1 MIEPTDADLEP
12 NTNEE
17 PSREEPRKIRH
28 LVLSGGGEIGIC
40 FFGALK
46 SSSQAGF
53 WRIDDIKTIYA
64 TSAGSLFGTV
74 TALTQFVSWEMLDV
88 FFEKR
93 PWDQVFDVNVDCVLR
108 SVANCGILG
117 RRTAAEFL
125 GPVLRA
131 ADLSIDVTMR
141 EFFDAT
147 GIEMHYMATNL
158 DAFELVDISYKSH
171 PNWKVVDVVYASC
184 ALPIMF
190 QPIRI
195 DGALYADGA
204 IFCNFPIKQCLAQ
217 ADHPDE
223 IFALQKIDL
232 EKQATAEAVEAGKRE
247 TAKPETD
254 VNINEGPD
262 PVQDPMQDPGQDPGP
277 PNLLTYLGNILSK
290 LLYSVSREKDHGSL
304 VRHIIR
310 FPSNSTNAYDIY
322 RTAADLDYRVQLRQ
336 LGMDQWT
343 EFERTVLNGPWR
355 SSHKP

>member
-1 MIEPTDADLEP
+1 MEDDDSTE
-12 NTNEE
+12 
-17 PSREEPRKIRH
+17 SSSRKIRH

-53 WRIDDIKTIYA
+53 WRIEDIKTIYA
-64 TSAGSLFGTV
+64 TSAGSLFGTI
-74 TALTQFVSWEMLDV
+74 TALTPFVSWEMLDV

-93 PWDQVFDVNVDCVLR
+93 PWEQVFDVNVDCVLR

-125 GPVLRA
+125 GPVMRA
-131 ADLSIDVTMR
+131 ADMSIDVTMR

-147 GIEMHYMATNL
+147 GIEMHYMVTNL

-171 PNWKVVDVVYASC
+171 PNWKVVDAVYASA

-195 DGALYADGA
+195 DGTLYADGA

-223 IFALQKIDL
+223 IFALQKTDL
-232 EKQATAEAVEAGKRE
+232 DKSADSAFGNKE
-247 TAKPETD
+247 PHD
-254 VNINEGPD
+254 I
-262 PVQDPMQDPGQDPGP
+262 P

-290 LLYSVSREKDHGSL
+290 LLYSVSRENANGSL
-304 VRHIIR
+304 IRNIIC
-310 FPSNSTNAYDIY
+310 FQSNSTNAYDIY
-322 RTAADLDYRVQLRQ
+322 RTAADHDYRIELRQ
-336 LGMDQWT
+336 MGVDKWA
-343 EFERTVLNGPWR
+343 EFERKLI
-355 SSHKP
+355 K

>member
-1 MIEPTDADLEP
+1 MSEQ
-12 NTNEE
+12 
-17 PSREEPRKIRH
+17 EPRKIRH

-46 SSSQAGF
+46 TSNQEGF
-53 WRIDDIKTIYA
+53 WRIEDIKTIYA

-74 TALTQFVSWEMLDV
+74 VALTPSVPWEMLDV

-93 PWDQVFDVNVDCVLR
+93 PWEQVFDVNVNCVLS

-117 RRTAAEFL
+117 RRTASEFL
-125 GPVLRA
+125 SPVLRA

-171 PNWKVVDVVYASC
+171 PNWKVVEAVYASC

-195 DGALYADGA
+195 EGVLYADGA

-223 IFALQKIDL
+223 ILAFQKVDL
-232 EKQATAEAVEAGKRE
+232 EKQATAEATDAAKAG
-247 TAKPETD
+247 
-254 VNINEGPD
+254 INENLDAVPD
-262 PVQDPMQDPGQDPGP
+262 PQ
-277 PNLLTYLGNILSK
+277 NLLTYLGNILTK

-304 VRHIIR
+304 IRHVVR
-310 FPSNSTNAYDIY
+310 FPSNCTNAFDIY
-322 RTAADLDYRVQLRQ
+322 RTASDNDYRLHLRQ
-336 LGMDQWT
+336 LGIDKWN
-343 EFERTVLNGPWR
+343 EFK
-355 SSHKP
+355 SSFAE

>member
-1 MIEPTDADLEP
+1 MIEPEPKEPKDP
-12 NTNEE
+12 NTNED
-17 PSREEPRKIRH
+17 PLREEPRKIRH

-53 WRIDDIKTIYA
+53 WHIEDIKTIYA

-93 PWDQVFDVNVDCVLR
+93 PWDQVFDVNVDSVLR

-117 RRTAAEFL
+117 RRTASEFL

-141 EFFDAT
+141 DFFDAT

-158 DAFELVDISYKSH
+158 DSFELVDISYKSH
-171 PNWKVVDVVYASC
+171 PNWKVVDAVYASC
-184 ALPIMF
+184 SLPIMF

-204 IFCNFPIKQCLAQ
+204 FFCNFPIKQCLAQ

-232 EKQATAEAVEAGKRE
+232 EKQAIVEACNHESG
-247 TAKPETD
+247 PGMD
-254 VNINEGPD
+254 HGLDHGLDPVPD
-262 PVQDPMQDPGQDPGP
+262 PGT
-277 PNLLTYLGNILSK
+277 PNLLTYLGNILAK
-290 LLYSVSREKDHGSL
+290 LLYSVSRENAHGSL

-310 FPSNSTNAYDIY
+310 FPSNITTAYDIY

-336 LGMDQWT
+336 LGIDKWT
-343 EFERTVLNGPWR
+343 EFERTLGL
-355 SSHKP
+355 KL

>member
-1 MIEPTDADLEP
+1 MDEPEP
-12 NTNEE
+12 
-17 PSREEPRKIRH
+17 EPRKIRH
-28 LVLSGGGEIGIC
+28 LVLSGGGEVGIC

-46 SSSQAGF
+46 TSNQEGF
-53 WRIDDIKTIYA
+53 WRIEDIKTIYA

-74 TALTQFVSWEMLDV
+74 TALTPFVSWEMLDV

-93 PWDQVFDVNVDCVLR
+93 PWEQVFNVNVDCVLS

-125 GPVLRA
+125 SPVLRA
-131 ADLSIDVTMR
+131 ADLSTDVTMR

-158 DAFELVDISYKSH
+158 DSFELVDISYKSH
-171 PNWKVVDVVYASC
+171 PNWKVVEAVYASC

-195 DGALYADGA
+195 EGVLYADGA

-223 IFALQKIDL
+223 ILAFQKVDL
-232 EKQATAEAVEAGKRE
+232 EKQATAEATDAAKAGINDN
-247 TAKPETD
+247 TD
-254 VNINEGPD
+254 AV
-262 PVQDPMQDPGQDPGP
+262 PGP
-277 PNLLTYLGNILSK
+277 QNLLTYLGNILTK

-304 VRHIIR
+304 IRHVVR
-310 FPSNSTNAYDIY
+310 FPSNLTNAFDIY
-322 RTAADLDYRVQLRQ
+322 RSAAECSYRLQLRQ
-336 LGMDQWT
+336 LGIDTWNEFKMNLDLSALKDVSSST
-343 EFERTVLNGPWR
+343 E
-355 SSHKP
+355 